1 MTTAN
6 KDRIYKRY
14 LPIVVACSLAL
25 SACMSKQS
33 TFMPQTTF
41 NPNDTAKPSANMAN
55 STSKPIAKPTVDRDL
70 IRQASALAVA
80 ETRSLAV
87 KNEIPTITAVG
98 YAAMSTQP
106 SKNKS
111 ERRLMAIRAARILA
125 LRQLTEQVHGIK
137 IDGDA
142 TVLDAV
148 VQSDTVR
155 TRVSG
160 IIRGARTTRVSPVGT
175 DNYEVAMEL
184 DRTTLRNIVEEALK
198 AQ

>member
-1 MTTAN
+1 M
-6 KDRIYKRY
+6 
-14 LPIVVACSLAL
+14 VFFGCSRFFKIILICLGCSVAL
-25 SACMSKQS
+25 SGCLPPDLMQAMEV
-33 TFMPQTTF
+33 
-41 NPNDTAKPSANMAN
+41 KP
-55 STSKPIAKPTVDRDL
+55 PIKRPGVDRDL
-70 IRQASALAVA
+70 IRQASALALA
-80 ETRSLAV
+80 ETRSLAI

-125 LRQLTEQVHGIK
+125 LRKLTEQVHGIK

-184 DRTTLRNIVEEALK
+184 DRSTLRNIVKEALK
-198 AQ
+198 VQQ

>member
-6 KDRIYKRY
+6 KNRFYKRY

-25 SACMSKQS
+25 PACVPAE
-33 TFMPQTTF
+33 FLQTTF
-41 NPNDTAKPSANMAN
+41 NANDTVKP
-55 STSKPIAKPTVDRDL
+55 TAKPTVDRDL

-80 ETRSLAV
+80 ETRSLAI

-198 AQ
+198 VQ

>member
-1 MTTAN
+1 MIFKKLTG
-6 KDRIYKRY
+6 
-14 LPIVVACSLAL
+14 L
-25 SACMSKQS
+25 
-33 TFMPQTTF
+33 
-41 NPNDTAKPSANMAN
+41 
-55 STSKPIAKPTVDRDL
+55 KPIKIFAVCACLFALPACIPQELLKTAGVDATGESEKPKVDKDL
-70 IRQASALAVA
+70 IRQASALALA
-80 ETRSLAV
+80 ETRSLAI

-125 LRQLTEQVHGIK
+125 MRQLTEQVHGIK

-184 DRTTLRNIVEEALK
+184 DRSTLRNIVEEALK
-198 AQ
+198 VQK